1 MYLLRYLDNYIIMPT
16 PSLKEF
22 EYERALLM
30 PEDKVNTINAKLNRL
45 QQLKS
50 EGKDTRLTD
59 YYVEELTKMKED
71 AYKYPVYSHL
81 GVYLPE
87 YGVLI

>member
-1 MYLLRYLDNYIIMPT
+1 MKYQYNYITTPT
-16 PSLKEF
+16 PPLKQF
-22 EYERALLM
+22 EYEIAALM
-30 PEDKVNTINAKLNRL
+30 PEDKVNAINVKLNL
-45 QQLKS
+45 LHTLKS

-59 YYVEELTKMKED
+59 YYIEELTKMKED

-87 YGVLI
+87 YGELP

>member
-1 MYLLRYLDNYIIMPT
+1 MST

-22 EYERALLM
+22 EYEIDILM
-30 PEDKVNTINAKLNRL
+30 LENKV
-45 QQLKS
+45 KS

-59 YYVEELTKMKED
+59 YYIEELTKMKED

-81 GVYLPE
+81 VVYLRE
-87 YGVLI
+87 YGVLM

>member
-1 MYLLRYLDNYIIMPT
+1 MPT
-16 PSLKEF
+16 PPLKEF
-22 EYERALLM
+22 EYEITALM
-30 PEDKVNTINAKLNRL
+30 PEDKVNMINVKLNRL
-45 QQLKS
+45 HELKS
-50 EGKDTRLTD
+50 EEKDTRLTD
-59 YYVEELTKMKED
+59 YYIEELTKMKED